1 MKRIIIALTIAIALS
16 PLITYTLT
24 TTLGANEFD
33 CVPKR
38 FRNQNPPYSAT
49 YQITLPSGRTV
60 NHLDTPG
67 LAIPN
72 VMIQTG
78 TVDGCTY
85 YGQPLLERLVNTPYC
100 YTARA
105 IETKSF

>member
-1 MKRIIIALTIAIALS
+1 MRHALATLTLALALS
-16 PLITYTLT
+16 PLITYAIA

-33 CVPKR
+33 CVPQR
-38 FRNQNPPYSAT
+38 FRQPDHQYSAT

-60 NHLDTPG
+60 NHLDAPG
-67 LAIPN
+67 LGSES
-72 VMIQTG
+72 MIQTG